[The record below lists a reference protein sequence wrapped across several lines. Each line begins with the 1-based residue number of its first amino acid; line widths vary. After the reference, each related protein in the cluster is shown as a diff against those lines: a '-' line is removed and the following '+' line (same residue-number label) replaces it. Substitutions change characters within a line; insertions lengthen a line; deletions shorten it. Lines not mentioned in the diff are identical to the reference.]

1 MEPRITRWTRRFL
14 VNIHVRLQLSD
25 MGTGSRTERNLG
37 VVVLLKI
44 EDVQIS
50 ENSRTE

>member
-1 MEPRITRWTRRFL
+1 MEPRITRWTRKVL

-25 MGTGSRTERNLG
+25 MGTGSGTERYLR

-44 EDVQIS
+44 EDV
-50 ENSRTE
+50 